1 MAWKLRLKIKDGQPM
16 EQVNPLKTVSN
27 DGTNAMENYPLDK
40 IIQTWKGRE
49 YDRESIYENGPSS
62 PKTPSETPPET
73 TSETP
78 PKTPP
83 NKMHF
88 HNFLLE
94 HYMKTRETAYNERK
108 DADVSGGDLPFQQAR
123 SPNSPLQEEGIKQ
136 SSVNEFA

>member
-1 MAWKLRLKIKDGQPM
+1 MG
-16 EQVNPLKTVSN
+16 QVNPLKTVSN

-62 PKTPSETPPET
+62 PKTPSETPP
-73 TSETP
+73 
-78 PKTPP
+78 

-108 DADVSGGDLPFQQAR
+108 DADVPGGDLPFHQAR
-123 SPNSPLQEEGIKQ
+123 SSNGTNQEEGVKQ
-136 SSVNEFA
+136 